1 MPPATTSA
9 CSASSGC
16 VRIGT
21 GSAPSKPRARAR
33 TTLERPDGTALFSP
47 ALAGGQAA
55 GLYSIVG
62 AEELLE
68 LGWRTRAHRE
78 PALGRGAMTDAV
90 RSFMDKKA
98 VAQVLEQIAAFLE
111 LKGENPF
118 RIRAFRTAA
127 KAVGSFPADVR
138 EGLED
143 GSLASTKGVG
153 PATLQIVSE
162 IVTTGRASMLE
173 ELREQIPPGLVEM
186 LAVSGLG
193 VAKIRQIHEVL
204 GIDSLPEL
212 EAAALD
218 GRLARLPRFGPK
230 TSENILKG
238 IAYLRQASA
247 YRLLHHAADEAE
259 GLRAALARLPG
270 VLQAFVAG
278 DVRRRLEVVRDLVLV
293 IVADVAPGELFKRL
307 SQLPGV
313 HEYAGQDDR
322 RLTLRF
328 AGGASAQIIVTT
340 PVNTGAVLAQA
351 TGSEAH
357 LRQLAAHAATCDLA
371 LTGAALW
378 RGSAFVPTPDEAA
391 FYRTLGLD
399 LIPPELREGNG
410 EIDAAADHTLPRL
423 LERAD
428 LRGFL
433 HCHTRYSDGSNTV
446 EELALA
452 CREAG
457 YDWIGITDHSQAAAY
472 AGGLRPDDLARQAD
486 EIDEVNGRLE
496 GIRVL
501 KGVEADILQ
510 DGRIDFDDAVL
521 ARLDFVIASIHSRF
535 NMGEREMT
543 ARMLAAMDNPYL
555 TIIGHPT
562 GRLLLSRDPVR
573 ARPRRGDREGGGD
586 RRGARDQRRS
596 APAGPRLA
604 HGPTRAGARRRDLD
618 RRRCAQRRRDR
629 ERGLR
634 RRHRPEG
641 MAGPGRRR

>member
-1 MPPATTSA
+1 
-9 CSASSGC
+9 
-16 VRIGT
+16 
-21 GSAPSKPRARAR
+21 
-33 TTLERPDGTALFSP
+33 
-47 ALAGGQAA
+47 
-55 GLYSIVG
+55 
-62 AEELLE
+62 
-68 LGWRTRAHRE
+68 
-78 PALGRGAMTDAV
+78 MTDAV

-127 KAVGSFPADVR
+127 RAVGGFPADLR
-138 EGLED
+138 DGLDD
-143 GSLASTKGVG
+143 GSLAGTKGVG

-186 LAVSGLG
+186 LAIQGLG
-193 VAKIRQIHEVL
+193 VAKIRQIHDVL
-204 GIDSLPEL
+204 DIDSLPEL

-247 YRLLHHAADEAE
+247 FRLSHHAADEAD
-259 GLRAALARLPG
+259 GLRAALERMPG
-270 VLQAFVAG
+270 VLRVVVAG
-278 DVRRRLEVVRDLVLV
+278 DVRRRAEVVRDLVLV
-293 IVADVAPGELFKRL
+293 IVAEVAPGELFKRL

-313 HEYAGQDDR
+313 HEFAGQDDR

-328 AGGASAQIIVTT
+328 AGGASAQIVVTT
-340 PVNTGAVLAQA
+340 PVNTGAVLVQA

-357 LRQLAAHAATCDLA
+357 LRALAAHAASRDLA
-371 LTGAALW
+371 LSGAALW
-378 RGSAFVPTPDEAA
+378 RGSTFVPTPDEAA
-391 FYRTLGLD
+391 FYAALGLEC
-399 LIPPELREGNG
+399 IPPELREGQD
-410 EIDAAADHTLPRL
+410 EIEAAERHELPRL

-428 LRGFL
+428 LLGFL
-433 HCHTRYSDGSNTV
+433 HCHTRYSDGSNSV
-446 EELALA
+446 EELARA

-457 YDWIGITDHSQAAAY
+457 YQYVGITDHSQAAAY
-472 AGGLRPDDLARQAD
+472 AGGLKAGDLARQAD

-510 DGRIDFDDAVL
+510 DGRIDFDEAVL

-535 NMGEREMT
+535 NMNAAEMT
-543 ARMLAAMDNPYL
+543 ARMLAAMDNPHL

-562 GRLLLSRDPVR
+562 GRLLLSRDPYGLDIEAVIEKAASNGVALEINADPHRLDLDWRLARR
-573 ARPRRGDREGGGD
+573 ARD
-586 RRGARDQRRS
+586 RGAAISIGADAHS
-596 APAGPRLA
+596 AAGIANVEYGVGIARKGWLGAADILNALPVEKFLA
-604 HGPTRAGARRRDLD
+604 RVARRR
-618 RRRCAQRRRDR
+618 
-629 ERGLR
+629 
-634 RRHRPEG
+634 
-641 MAGPGRRR
+641 AGWR